1 MNTSTYC
8 HRCQRETETVFLPLS
23 SGHIGNLCA
32 ECRTARRGRPYVSRV
47 FAAANTPDG
56 VEGRIN
62 EFQAYERRI
71 R

>member
-1 MNTSTYC
+1 MNSAFC
-8 HRCQRETETVFLPLS
+8 HRCQHETATTFLKLS
-23 SGHIGNLCA
+23 TGHIGNLCA
-32 ECRTARRGRPYVSRV
+32 ECRTARRGRPYVSRE

-62 EFQAYERRI
+62 ELQGHGRCI